1 MDGTIEEEK
10 RWGIEDNIL
19 ADLLKSNYQK
29 GFRRATNTHK
39 VLPVSLLPYTSWLSS
54 SLLSRSFPYRSSG
67 SIMRMYQGKH
77 PLPPMYILFS
87 SHISSC
93 YFKHINIH

>member
-54 SLLSRSFPYRSSG
+54 SLLSRSFPYRSSRVHNENG
-67 SIMRMYQGKH
+67 GRGC
-77 PLPPMYILFS
+77 LP
-87 SHISSC
+87 
-93 YFKHINIH
+93 